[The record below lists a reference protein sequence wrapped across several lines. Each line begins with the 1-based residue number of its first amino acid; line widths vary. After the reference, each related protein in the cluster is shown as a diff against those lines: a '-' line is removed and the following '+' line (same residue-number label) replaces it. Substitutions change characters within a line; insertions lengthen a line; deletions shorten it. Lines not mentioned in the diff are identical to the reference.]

1 MAHFLKKST
10 PWLDQQLGSL
20 FLQLAPLDLCLKVE
34 QDEKRNFEAA
44 IFVRQK
50 RERESDRIR

>member
-34 QDEKRNFEAA
+34 QDEKRNFEARKDA
-44 IFVRQK
+44 K
-50 RERESDRIR
+50 RILENRCS